1 MASSQKNSTN
11 SADANMEKNVALL
24 TKQDENLKVINK
36 RLDKM
41 EKKIDGVNVEILDQ
55 IKGLNKRVVE
65 VEKSA
70 EFFAKQ
76 YESKKK
82 ISENL
87 LKSHTSLSDENKEL
101 KIEINHLRSE
111 QERQKSTLNDLEQY
125 GRRECIEVSGVPVTE
140 NEDTKEIIMTIA
152 KEIGVQLGR
161 NDISAC
167 HRVKKSKGDPIIIA
181 KFVNRKM
188 KDVFMAQ
195 QRNLKQKTLGT
206 LKLTTDE
213 AKKNGKVFVNESLT
227 PMNRNLFR
235 LTRMKCEEKGWKF
248 SWTRNGVVFAR
259 MNKQSLIVKIGNLK
273 ELDQKVVSHV

>member
-101 KIEINHLRSE
+101 KIEMNHLRSE
-111 QERQKSTLNDLEQY
+111 QERQKSALND
-125 GRRECIEVSGVPVTE
+125 
-140 NEDTKEIIMTIA
+140 
-152 KEIGVQLGR
+152 
-161 NDISAC
+161 
-167 HRVKKSKGDPIIIA
+167 
-181 KFVNRKM
+181 
-188 KDVFMAQ
+188 
-195 QRNLKQKTLGT
+195 
-206 LKLTTDE
+206 
-213 AKKNGKVFVNESLT
+213 
-227 PMNRNLFR
+227 
-235 LTRMKCEEKGWKF
+235 
-248 SWTRNGVVFAR
+248 
-259 MNKQSLIVKIGNLK
+259 
-273 ELDQKVVSHV
+273 